1 MPIVRRPVN
10 LELIILE
17 RFDQR
22 DFTYWRRNQYELQQY
37 LGLPGNLTRQ
47 MFATLRVLVS
57 EAYLARNVNHVR
69 GEGRRVT
76 YCITDLGCE
85 RLEELQAKTA
95 A

>member
-22 DFTYWRRNQYELQQY
+22 DFTYWRRNQCELQQY
-37 LGLPGNLTRQ
+37 LGLPDDLTRQ

-69 GEGRRVT
+69 GEGSRVT

-85 RLEELQAKTA
+85 RLEELRDKVA